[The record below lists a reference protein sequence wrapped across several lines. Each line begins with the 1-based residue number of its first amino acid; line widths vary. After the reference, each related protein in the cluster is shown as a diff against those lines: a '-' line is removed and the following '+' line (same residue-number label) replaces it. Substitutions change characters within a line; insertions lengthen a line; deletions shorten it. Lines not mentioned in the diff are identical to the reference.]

1 MDPETQP
8 EQPRAASAVATEST
22 PLLPRSGSDV
32 ASPSRSVPRWVI
44 IGHWTTAVGGLLV
57 SALAFAVFV
66 AHEFHSPSMYHLP
79 YGIKG
84 FVPQMILAVRSFL
97 PTPATGWK
105 RRTCPLLIGIHLHIM
120 GVR

>member
-44 IGHWTTAVGGLLV
+44 IGHWTTAAGGLLV

-66 AHEFHSPSMYHLP
+66 AHEFHSPSMYNLP
-79 YGIKG
+79 YGIKE
-84 FVPQMILAVRSFL
+84 FVLQMILAVRSFL
-97 PTPATGWK
+97 PTPATG
-105 RRTCPLLIGIHLHIM
+105 
-120 GVR
+120 